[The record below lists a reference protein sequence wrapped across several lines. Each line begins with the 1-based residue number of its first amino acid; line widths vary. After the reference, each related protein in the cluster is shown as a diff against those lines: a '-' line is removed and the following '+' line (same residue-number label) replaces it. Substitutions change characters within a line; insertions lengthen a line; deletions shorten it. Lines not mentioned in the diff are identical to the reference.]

1 VNADTQEAL
10 DNVIAILAA
19 SEGHNSDAVR
29 NAVAIFVEL
38 ALRDAMPE
46 ETL

>member
-19 SEGHNSDAVR
+19 SEGHNSDAVH
-29 NAVAIFVEL
+29 NAIAIFVAL
-38 ALRDAMPE
+38 ALRDALRKE
-46 ETL
+46 